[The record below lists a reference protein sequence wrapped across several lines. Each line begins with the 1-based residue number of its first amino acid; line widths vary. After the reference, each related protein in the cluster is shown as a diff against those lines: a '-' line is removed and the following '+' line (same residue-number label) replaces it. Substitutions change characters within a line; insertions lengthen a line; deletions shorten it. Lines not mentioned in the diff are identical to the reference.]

1 MPSPSPPPLPPS
13 EDDEDLYTIPQRRTE
28 VPTNTLAAD
37 IARAV
42 AEGIAAAQQAP
53 RAAQPE
59 RVNASRLKMKNPET
73 FDGKST
79 TQFSPWWKSVV
90 KYLGFYPETVDR
102 QKIAWV
108 GTLLTGTAKAWDLH
122 RHEVLGDRDTWV
134 NYSRDI
140 QAEYRDAREAATA
153 QHKLGQLKYTGNIRA
168 YFTEFRALNVYA
180 RATGEGLQEKVNLAM
195 PSSILKM
202 RFSFHQGSF
211 ATDEHFLQATYNAG
225 LQVEELK
232 ALEETREKART
243 GGKGDSKE
251 GQGSGKGSGRGRN
264 GQEAK
269 SGKTEKDHK
278 QSKQT
283 GSGGQAEKLGKWME
297 TSDDKYGRCL
307 RPGHGKDNC

>member
-1 MPSPSPPPLPPS
+1 
-13 EDDEDLYTIPQRRTE
+13 
-28 VPTNTLAAD
+28 
-37 IARAV
+37 
-42 AEGIAAAQQAP
+42 
-53 RAAQPE
+53 
-59 RVNASRLKMKNPET
+59 
-73 FDGKST
+73 
-79 TQFSPWWKSVV
+79 VV

-102 QKIAWV
+102 QKITWV

-122 RHEVLGDRDTWV
+122 QHKVLGDQDTWV

-168 YFTEFRALNVYA
+168 YFTEFRALNVYT

-232 ALEETREKART
+232 PLEETREKSRIR
-243 GGKGDSKE
+243 GKGDSKE
-251 GQGSGKGSGRGRN
+251 GQRSGKGSGRHRN
-264 GQEAK
+264 GQEVK
-269 SGKTEKDHK
+269 LGTTEKDHK

-283 GSGGQAEKLGKWME
+283 GSGGQAEKPGKE
-297 TSDDKYGRCL
+297 TESSAGKCGRCL
-307 RPGHGKDNC
+307 RPGHGKDNCWAKKNVNGTEITSNPTAEAPAGFFDRKTSGAQNSSSGANKRKRGTEDEAQERPSVQKQVKTSAARGEDSDMRDLPIWAESPHSDF